1 MAALPSVNVALRE
14 EKLLCPGWWCE
25 LGGGGGRKGP
35 ELWVK
40 GEESPCA
47 SFRMG
52 A

>member
-1 MAALPSVNVALRE
+1 MDVLWLSGSTAKCECSTERRKVAVS
-14 EKLLCPGWWCE
+14 WV
-25 LGGGGGRKGP
+25 GGRKGP

-40 GEESPCA
+40 GEKSPCA

>member
-1 MAALPSVNVALRE
+1 MNVALRE

-25 LGGGGGRKGP
+25 LGGGGRKGP

-52 A
+52 V